1 MKLLLPF
8 LFLFYLPV
16 LAQIPSY
23 VPVNGL
29 LSYYPFNGNGNDLSP
44 FNNHLTNNGATP
56 TADRFGNAN
65 AAYDF
70 DGISS
75 FLTRTNPSYTFN
87 STSTFTVSFW
97 YKRVNT
103 ASLGIP
109 IMHATTASGNFV
121 WIFQLASLN
130 MQFGTN
136 KQGSAWIWAQSTT
149 TTDVWTHIVMVYNAG
164 QMTLYKDNVAA
175 ATGTFNHTAV
185 SSTTLPLLIGKGVGG
200 SHFYGQIDDIG
211 IWNRALSQ
219 CEINDLYTSSTTL
232 TGLSAGPDQYACNGS
247 QITLSATGATT
258 YIWTPNI
265 VNGST
270 FSPTIS
276 QNYTVT
282 GFDANGCSS
291 WDQVAVIAQNVNVNA
306 GQDLFLCSGDSA
318 QLNATGYPGIQWSGG
333 ISNNVPFLPNQ
344 TQIYIASASN
354 ANGCTDSDTVSVI
367 VNSLPQINAGP
378 DQSICF
384 GEEVILYGTGGI
396 FMFWSN
402 NIADSIPFV
411 PQLSG
416 SYVLTGASNEGC
428 IGTDTVYVSVNDA
441 SSNNI
446 TASALDSYSLNGQ
459 TYTSSGTYTQIL
471 TNAAGCDS
479 LLTLNLTLDFTGLSD
494 FNNKDFSVYPN
505 PAQNIVF
512 LNVEA
517 DLIGSGLMIY
527 DALGRILLET
537 TLQKQE
543 TSIDIQEFASGTY
556 TIRIGSKSKRLE
568 VLR

>member
-164 QMTLYKDNVAA
+164 QMTLYKDNVAV

-505 PAQNIVF
+505 PANESVF
-512 LNVEA
+512 IEFEPAN
-517 DLIGSGLMIY
+517 IGSLLVIY
-527 DALGRILLET
+527 DALGRILLEK
-537 TLQKQE
+537 TLHQE
-543 TSIDIQEFASGTY
+543 KTSIDLQALNSGTY

>member
-1 MKLLLPF
+1 
-8 LFLFYLPV
+8 
-16 LAQIPSY
+16 
-23 VPVNGL
+23 
-29 LSYYPFNGNGNDLSP
+29 
-44 FNNHLTNNGATP
+44 
-56 TADRFGNAN
+56 
-65 AAYDF
+65 
-70 DGISS
+70 
-75 FLTRTNPSYTFN
+75 
-87 STSTFTVSFW
+87 
-97 YKRVNT
+97 
-103 ASLGIP
+103 
-109 IMHATTASGNFV
+109 
-121 WIFQLASLN
+121 
-130 MQFGTN
+130 
-136 KQGSAWIWAQSTT
+136 
-149 TTDVWTHIVMVYNAG
+149 MVYNAG

-556 TIRIGSKSKRLE
+556 LMKVGSQTKRLE

>member
-441 SSNNI
+441 SSNTI

-505 PAQNIVF
+505 PANESVF
-512 LNVEA
+512 IEFEPAN
-517 DLIGSGLMIY
+517 IGSLLVIY
-527 DALGRILLET
+527 DALGRILLEK
-537 TLQKQE
+537 TLHQE
-543 TSIDIQEFASGTY
+543 KTSIDLQELNSGTY

>member
-164 QMTLYKDNVAA
+164 QMTLYKDNVAV

-306 GQDLFLCSGDSA
+306 GQDLFLCPGDSA
-318 QLNATGYPGIQWSGG
+318 QLNATGYPAIQWSGG

-479 LLTLNLTLDFTGLSD
+479 LLILNLTLDFTGLSD

-505 PAQNIVF
+505 PANESVF
-512 LNVEA
+512 IEFEPAN
-517 DLIGSGLMIY
+517 IGSLLVIY
-527 DALGRILLET
+527 DALGRILLEK
-537 TLQKQE
+537 TLHQE
-543 TSIDIQEFASGTY
+543 KTSIDLQELNSGTY

>member
-1 MKLLLPF
+1 M
-8 LFLFYLPV
+8 
-16 LAQIPSY
+16 
-23 VPVNGL
+23 
-29 LSYYPFNGNGNDLSP
+29 
-44 FNNHLTNNGATP
+44 
-56 TADRFGNAN
+56 
-65 AAYDF
+65 
-70 DGISS
+70 
-75 FLTRTNPSYTFN
+75 
-87 STSTFTVSFW
+87 
-97 YKRVNT
+97 
-103 ASLGIP
+103 
-109 IMHATTASGNFV
+109 
-121 WIFQLASLN
+121 
-130 MQFGTN
+130 
-136 KQGSAWIWAQSTT
+136 
-149 TTDVWTHIVMVYNAG
+149 
-164 QMTLYKDNVAA
+164 
-175 ATGTFNHTAV
+175 
-185 SSTTLPLLIGKGVGG
+185 
-200 SHFYGQIDDIG
+200 
-211 IWNRALSQ
+211 
-219 CEINDLYTSSTTL
+219 
-232 TGLSAGPDQYACNGS
+232 
-247 QITLSATGATT
+247 
-258 YIWTPNI
+258 
-265 VNGST
+265 
-270 FSPTIS
+270 
-276 QNYTVT
+276 
-282 GFDANGCSS
+282 
-291 WDQVAVIAQNVNVNA
+291 
-306 GQDLFLCSGDSA
+306 CSGDSA

-441 SSNNI
+441 SSNTI

-479 LLTLNLTLDFTGLSD
+479 LLILNLTLDFTGLSD

-505 PAQNIVF
+505 PANESVF
-512 LNVEA
+512 IEFEPAN
-517 DLIGSGLMIY
+517 IGSLLVIY
-527 DALGRILLET
+527 DALGRILLEK
-537 TLQKQE
+537 TLHQE
-543 TSIDIQEFASGTY
+543 KTSIDLQELNSGTY

>member
-556 TIRIGSKSKRLE
+556 LMKVGSQTKRLE

>member
-56 TADRFGNAN
+56 TTDRFGNAN

-556 TIRIGSKSKRLE
+556 LMKVGSQTKRLE

>member
-56 TADRFGNAN
+56 TADRFVNAN

-149 TTDVWTHIVMVYNAG
+149 TTDVWTHIVMV
-164 QMTLYKDNVAA
+164 YKDNVAA

-441 SSNNI
+441 SSNTI

-505 PAQNIVF
+505 PANESVF
-512 LNVEA
+512 IEFEPAN
-517 DLIGSGLMIY
+517 IGSLLVIY
-527 DALGRILLET
+527 DALGRILLEK
-537 TLQKQE
+537 TLHQE
-543 TSIDIQEFASGTY
+543 KTSIDLQELNSGTY

>member
-1 MKLLLPF
+1 MKHLLPF
-8 LFLFYLPV
+8 VLLFCLPA

-97 YKRVNT
+97 YKRMNT

-121 WIFQLASLN
+121 WIFQLASIN

-164 QMTLYKDNVAA
+164 QMTLYKDNIAA

-185 SSTTLPLLIGKGVGG
+185 SSATLPLLVGKGVGG

-247 QITLSATGATT
+247 QVTLSATGATT

-333 ISNNVPFLPNQ
+333 ISNNVPFLPTQ
-344 TQIYIASASN
+344 TQTYIASASN
-354 ANGCTDSDTVSVI
+354 ANGCTGSDTVNVI

-428 IGTDTVYVSVNDA
+428 IGTDTVFVSVNDA
-441 SSNNI
+441 SSNTI
-446 TASALDSYSLNGQ
+446 TASALDSYTLNGQ

-471 TNAAGCDS
+471 TNVAGCDS

-527 DALGRILLET
+527 DALGRILLEK
-537 TLQKQE
+537 TLHLEK
-543 TSIDIQEFASGTY
+543 TSIDLQEFASGTY

>member
-1 MKLLLPF
+1 
-8 LFLFYLPV
+8 
-16 LAQIPSY
+16 
-23 VPVNGL
+23 
-29 LSYYPFNGNGNDLSP
+29 
-44 FNNHLTNNGATP
+44 
-56 TADRFGNAN
+56 
-65 AAYDF
+65 
-70 DGISS
+70 
-75 FLTRTNPSYTFN
+75 
-87 STSTFTVSFW
+87 
-97 YKRVNT
+97 
-103 ASLGIP
+103 
-109 IMHATTASGNFV
+109 
-121 WIFQLASLN
+121 
-130 MQFGTN
+130 
-136 KQGSAWIWAQSTT
+136 
-149 TTDVWTHIVMVYNAG
+149 
-164 QMTLYKDNVAA
+164 
-175 ATGTFNHTAV
+175 
-185 SSTTLPLLIGKGVGG
+185 
-200 SHFYGQIDDIG
+200 
-211 IWNRALSQ
+211 
-219 CEINDLYTSSTTL
+219 
-232 TGLSAGPDQYACNGS
+232 
-247 QITLSATGATT
+247 
-258 YIWTPNI
+258 
-265 VNGST
+265 
-270 FSPTIS
+270 
-276 QNYTVT
+276 
-282 GFDANGCSS
+282 
-291 WDQVAVIAQNVNVNA
+291 
-306 GQDLFLCSGDSA
+306 
-318 QLNATGYPGIQWSGG
+318 
-333 ISNNVPFLPNQ
+333 
-344 TQIYIASASN
+344 
-354 ANGCTDSDTVSVI
+354 

-411 PQLSG
+411 PQISG

-556 TIRIGSKSKRLE
+556 LMKVGSQTKRLE

>member
-121 WIFQLASLN
+121 WIFQLASLY

-149 TTDVWTHIVMVYNAG
+149 TTDVWTHIAMVYNAG

-306 GQDLFLCSGDSA
+306 GQDLFLCPGDSA

-459 TYTSSGTYTQIL
+459 TYSSSGTYTQIL

-505 PAQNIVF
+505 PANESVF
-512 LNVEA
+512 IEFEPAN
-517 DLIGSGLMIY
+517 IGSLLVIY
-527 DALGRILLET
+527 DALGRILLEK
-537 TLQKQE
+537 TLHQE
-543 TSIDIQEFASGTY
+543 KTSIDLQELNSGTY